1 MQRSAV
7 GWIAVYGVKVVSL
20 NLSMATF
27 VVSMENVLQQ
37 CHLFMN
43 KCTLLAILLSA
54 KRI

>member
-27 VVSMENVLQQ
+27 VVSVG
-37 CHLFMN
+37 H
-43 KCTLLAILLSA
+43 ILTAMSFA
-54 KRI
+54 YG